1 MELLLA
7 LPALALA
14 DSLSY
19 GTLTIPVW
27 LLLEPGRVRGR
38 RVFTY
43 LLTIAAFY
51 FAVGLG
57 LLWSAGWLLPFA
69 IDAAESPAGH
79 VVLLVTGIA
88 LVIWSFA
95 LDSKGAKAKRANG
108 GGLMAKLAKWRTS
121 DKPVATVA
129 VAAGLIELLTMLPYL
144 VGIGLISSSDASP
157 AAALGLLAGYC
168 LVMVLPALALFG
180 LRAALGSR
188 VEGLLDRINAWMLKH
203 GESALSW
210 VVGILG
216 VVLIVNN
223 LNLVGN

>member
-79 VVLLVTGIA
+79 LVLLVTGIA

-108 GGLMAKLAKWRTS
+108 GGLMAKLGKWRTS